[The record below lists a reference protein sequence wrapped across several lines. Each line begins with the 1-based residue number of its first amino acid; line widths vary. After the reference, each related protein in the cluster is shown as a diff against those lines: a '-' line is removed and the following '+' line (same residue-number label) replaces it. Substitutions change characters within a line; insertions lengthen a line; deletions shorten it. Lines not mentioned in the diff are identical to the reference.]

1 MVMDIFSIFAI
12 SYSSLTTSPENSLVR
27 MKTHDLLIDFTKEG
41 LLEEMWKAAPAVQ
54 QMLQEIV
61 ELETARDHFFQY
73 LNDLERS
80 YFNVHSDKPVEMH
93 QVEKNL
99 AKECIRVLKNIIRT
113 ENENLTG
120 FSAFEILHNLARN
133 HSDTLASVKKGF
145 LAEFLFLFRGVHGN
159 LIVAEKVDLFSN
171 SGQQAGETR
180 SKILDRYSRLLTSS
194 FAKMKSGL
202 DQDIIKS
209 RVKLRNK
216 ILNHFGANEGDW
228 SNYKWHLRY
237 VIKDLKILRQ
247 LVHLDEDEIRG
258 LELAKKYRIPFH
270 ITPYYLSL
278 FNERGRNKFDEG
290 IRAQVIPSI
299 TYCENVRRNQI
310 EKTDM
315 DFMGERSTSPIDAVT
330 RRYPQI
336 VILKPYDTCPQ
347 ICVYC
352 QRNWEIKEID
362 EARITGE
369 KIQAAINWIREDQYI
384 TEVLITG
391 GDPLTLNNRMLLQ
404 IIQSVAEIGHIE
416 RIRIGTRTLVTL
428 PCRWDQEFIDK
439 LAKYNRLGKR
449 EICIITHFEYP
460 PEITPEVLQV
470 IGRIRRAGISIYNQ
484 LVYTY
489 YNSRQYE
496 LCFMRRLMKLSGI
509 DPYYTFNTKGKEE
522 TIDFRVPIARIQQER
537 KEEAR
542 LQPGIIRT
550 DEPVFNVPKLGKSHL
565 RAWQDH
571 EPVMINPGGE
581 RIYRF
586 YPWESRIAMV
596 DDYLYTDISIY
607 DYLKRLHQDGE
618 DINKYRSIWYY
629 F

>member
-1 MVMDIFSIFAI
+1 MHHTFIDLSK
-12 SYSSLTTSPENSLVR
+12 P
-27 MKTHDLLIDFTKEG
+27 DLLGE
-41 LLEEMWKAAPAVQ
+41 LWKAAPGIHRLLGDTPDAQ
-54 QMLQEIV
+54 P
-61 ELETARDHFFQY
+61 ARDMFFRY

-80 YFNVHSDKPVEMH
+80 WFNIYDDKSLELH
-93 QVEKNL
+93 QVEKNI

-120 FSAFEILHNLARN
+120 FSAFQTLHDLAR
-133 HSDTLASVKKGF
+133 DKPGVLDSVKRGF
-145 LAEFLFLFRGVHGN
+145 LAEFIHLFRGIQGD
-159 LIVAEKVDLFSN
+159 LTIPDKVDLFETNGRS
-171 SGQQAGETR
+171 AGSAR
-180 SKILDRYSRLLTSS
+180 SKILDRYSRMVTDS
-194 FAKMKSGL
+194 FGKMKSGL
-202 DQDIIKS
+202 DQDIIDK

-216 ILNHFGANEGDW
+216 ILKHFGASEGDW
-228 SNYKWHLRY
+228 SGYKWHLRY
-237 VIKDLKILRQ
+237 VIRDLKTLRK
-247 LVHLDEDEIRG
+247 LVRLEEDEING
-258 LELAKKYRIPFH
+258 LELARKYRIPFS

-278 FNERGRNKFDEG
+278 FNERGRNQFDRG
-290 IRAQVIPSI
+290 IRAQVIPSV
-299 TYCENVRRNQI
+299 TYCENVRSNQL

-315 DFMGERSTSPIDAVT
+315 DFMGERSTSPVDTVT
-330 RRYPQI
+330 RRYPQV
-336 VILKPYDTCPQ
+336 VILKPFDSCPQ

-352 QRNWEIKEID
+352 QRNWEIKEMD
-362 EARITGE
+362 EARVTSE
-369 KIQAAINWIREDQYI
+369 KIQAAIEWIRDDKYI

-391 GDPLTLNNRMLLQ
+391 GDPLILNNRMLLQ
-404 IIQSVAEIGHIE
+404 IIQAVAEIDHVE

-428 PCRWDQEFIDK
+428 PCRWDQEFIDR

-489 YNSRQYE
+489 YNSRRFE
-496 LCFMRRLMKLSGI
+496 LCYMRRMLKLSGI

-522 TIDFRVPIARIQQER
+522 TIDFRVPIARVEQER

-542 LQPGIIRT
+542 LLPGLVRT

-571 EPVMINPGGE
+571 EPVMITPAGE

-586 YPWESRIAMV
+586 YPWESRIAIV
-596 DDYLYTDISIY
+596 DDYLYTDVSIY
-607 DYLKRLHQDGE
+607 DYLKRLQQDGD
-618 DINKYRSIWYY
+618 DIGKYQSIWYY